1 MGKPSKIFF
10 LLYYFLLLIKKIF
23 FIDEISYHRTNL
35 LEDVAEDFK
44 SISLVKSK
52 FTSWKTEFND
62 DYTKAYGGLSL
73 PGVFE
78 FYIRYEIMLWN
89 TLKV

>member
-1 MGKPSKIFF
+1 M
-10 LLYYFLLLIKKIF
+10 
-23 FIDEISYHRTNL
+23 
-35 LEDVAEDFK
+35 
-44 SISLVKSK
+44 
-52 FTSWKTEFND
+52 SWKTEFND